1 MTGFDPAELARSPYA
16 RFLGVTVVRQGDGEV
31 EFRLPFR
38 EEFVR
43 TDGSDWLHG
52 GVVAA
57 LADIT
62 GDFAVATRYGTGVPT
77 IDLRIDY
84 LRPARRGDLV
94 AVGRAV
100 RTGRTVGV
108 ADIEV
113 RDSGGGL
120 VAVARGVY
128 AAPRQV
134 DGPAGPIGRQT

>member
-1 MTGFDPAELARSPYA
+1 MSGFDPAELAGSPYA
-16 RFLGVTVVRQGDGEV
+16 RFLRVSVVRQGDGEV

-38 EEFVR
+38 EEFLR
-43 TDGSDWLHG
+43 YDGSDWLHG
-52 GVVAA
+52 GIVAA

-62 GDFAVATRYGTGVPT
+62 GDYAVATRYGAGVPT

-108 ADIEV
+108 ADVEI
-113 RDSGGGL
+113 RDASGEL

-128 AAPRQV
+128 AAPRQ
-134 DGPAGPIGRQT
+134 R

>member
-1 MTGFDPAELARSPYA
+1 MTFDPAELERSPYA
-16 RFLGVTVVRQGDGEV
+16 RFLRVTLVRQEDGLV

-43 TDGSDWLHG
+43 GDGADWLHG

-57 LADIT
+57 LVDIT
-62 GDFAVATRYGTGVPT
+62 GDFAVATRYGSGVPT

-94 AVGRAV
+94 ALGRAV
-100 RTGRTVGV
+100 RAGRTVGV

-113 RDSGGGL
+113 RDARGDL
-120 VAVARGVY
+120 VAVGRGVY
-128 AAPRQV
+128 AAPRQ
-134 DGPAGPIGRQT
+134 G